1 MTRGP
6 YAMKATILII
16 ITILGISAFLF
27 WPQDPCLELNACDQY
42 KCLDPKFYCG
52 KTFYKSGIKP
62 TSIAD
67 AQKIV
72 MDYVKTKGLTA
83 KVTLSAKTRDPYNWY
98 MISVDLSDGS
108 EYGYEVGPDGNIY
121 EIKHYR

>member
-1 MTRGP
+1 
-6 YAMKATILII
+6 MKATIIMI

-27 WPQDPCLELNACDQY
+27 WHQDPCLELEACDQY
-42 KCLDPKFYCG
+42 KCLDPKFHCG
-52 KTFYKSGIKP
+52 KTFYESGIKP

-83 KVTLSAKTRDPYNWY
+83 KVTLATKTKDPYHWY
-98 MISVDLSDGS
+98 MIGVDLSDGS

-121 EIKHYR
+121 EIKHYN